1 MNAWFPI
8 LTIGLSMACAQEDDI
23 KGSGGGFSI
32 PAGSGADA
40 DSDSGSDAD
49 LDSDADGIDCS
60 EYRMA
65 YPSGPYGTSEGDIM
79 ADLPGM
85 VDAAGSIM
93 SLVDVF
99 SDRTKQVLVL
109 ANAFET

>member
-1 MNAWFPI
+1 MNVWFPI
-8 LTIGLSMACAQEDDI
+8 LTVGLSIACAQEDDI
-23 KGSGGGFSI
+23 KGSEGGFSI
-32 PAGSGADA
+32 PAGSDADA
-40 DSDSGSDAD
+40 DADAD
-49 LDSDADGIDCS
+49 ADEIDCS
-60 EYRMA
+60 EYRME

-85 VDAAGSIM
+85 VDASGSVM

-99 SDRTKQVLVL
+99 SDRTKRVLVL